1 MKRRK
6 FITLI
11 GGAAAWPLV
20 ARAQQATKVARIGF
34 LGLAPAALYA
44 PRVEALRAGLRDLGY
59 IEGKN
64 IVIEFRWAEGVNQLP
79 QQAAE
84 LVRMNVDVIFASSSV
99 LVEPARHAT
108 KTIPIVF
115 ATHADPIG
123 TGHVASLAKP
133 GGNITGLSDLLTE
146 LCAKQLEMLKE
157 AVPHAER
164 IDVLWNP
171 PTPSHGPVLKA
182 IKVAGE
188 KLGVQLNMVPV
199 RTVEDFEGVFSEMT
213 QKRVDGFLV
222 VASLLSYLQRTSLAE
237 FALNRRL
244 PGMFG
249 RKENVEAGGLMSY
262 SADGLD
268 LHRRSASYIDR
279 ILKGEKPAELPVQQ
293 ATKFELV
300 INNKTA
306 KAIGLTIPESFLLRA
321 DEVIE

>member
-1 MKRRK
+1 VGARK
-6 FITLI
+6 PSWQREG
-11 GGAAAWPLV
+11 GGAAGWPLA

-59 IEGKN
+59 VEGKN

-279 ILKGEKPAELPVQQ
+279 ILKGEKPAELPVQL

-306 KAIGLTIPESFLLRA
+306 KAIGLTI
-321 DEVIE
+321 